1 MSLGVTL
8 CSLSTLLKL
17 RANPPHKVL
26 KARKLKKKCV
36 GIRDA
41 NYFCLFSFSLTTGCF
56 LKANGYKNPRNSQNH
71 QTYLPNNFQVQTISY
86 PLGTSQLELCSR
98 LWARYGSF

>member
-26 KARKLKKKCV
+26 KARKLKKNV
-36 GIRDA
+36 
-41 NYFCLFSFSLTTGCF
+41 LVSEM
-56 LKANGYKNPRNSQNH
+56 
-71 QTYLPNNFQVQTISY
+71 QTISAY
-86 PLGTSQLELCSR
+86 SAFL
-98 LWARYGSF
+98 